1 MNHSIVNSIA
11 IAIVAIACL
20 MSSFSIKSILNVI
33 EAQNKVMM
41 ELAKESK

>member
-1 MNHSIVNSIA
+1 MKYNIINSTV
-11 IAIVAIACL
+11 IAIVAITCL
-20 MSSFSIKSILNVI
+20 MNSLSIKSILNVI